1 VIIVYDQIDG
11 IKIFNTAAE
20 NLFNITKNKV
30 LGNSLQ
36 DFLTKTGCNI
46 ILKSP
51 STLQQFSCKIDNQKK
66 FLLVSRSRFSDSE
79 ENEIII
85 LVIRDLT
92 EQKRLEEQ
100 MQREQRLTAMGEL
113 ASGVAHE
120 IRNPL
125 NTIGTIVQQLDKD
138 FEPDKDTDEYHELAG
153 LVQGE
158 VKRINETIQD
168 FLRFARPE
176 PIQPESFQIQ
186 PFLEG
191 VKKQYHY
198 MLKERDINL
207 YVKLNWH
214 GEVYWDNRQIRQV
227 FLNIIQN
234 AIDAIDKNGNIQL
247 SVEQINSNEIE
258 INFTDDGPGMPVN
271 IRSNIFNLY
280 FTTKAQGT
288 GIGLSIVQRIIY
300 EHGGIITVESEPNK
314 GTTFIIR
321 LPIQFNKIP

>member
-1 VIIVYDQIDG
+1 MFTLIFTRQRFNLLQKQYEVVETYSGNIIGNVSDAIIVYDQTEG

-20 NLFNITKNKV
+20 ILFSIKKSQL
-30 LGNSLQ
+30 LGHSLQ
-36 DFLTKTGCNI
+36 DFLNKTGCGI
-46 ILKSP
+46 ILKSL
-51 STLQQFSCKIDNQKK
+51 STLHQISCTIKDQYKY
-66 FLLVSRSRFSDSE
+66 LLISRSNFHDSDQ
-79 ENEIII
+79 NEIII

-125 NTIGTIVQQLDKD
+125 NTIATIIQQLNKD
-138 FEPDKDTDEYHELAG
+138 FEPDKDAEEYHELAG

-158 VKRINETIQD
+158 VKRINETVED
-168 FLRFARPE
+168 FLRFARTW
-176 PIQPESFQIQ
+176 
-186 PFLEG
+186 
-191 VKKQYHY
+191 
-198 MLKERDINL
+198 R
-207 YVKLNWH
+207 
-214 GEVYWDNRQIRQV
+214 GEVFWDKRQIRQV

-234 AIDAIDKNGNIQL
+234 AIDAINKDGNIHLSLNQL
-247 SVEQINSNEIE
+247 NSNEIE
-258 INFTDDGPGMPVN
+258 IKIIDDGPGMPDK

-300 EHGGIITVESEPNK
+300 EHGGSISVESKHHK
-314 GTTFIIR
+314 GTTFIIH
-321 LPIQFNKIP
+321 LPIQFKKIS